1 MSGDGGDSKQP
12 PLYFDRARSGE
23 HLGEGEGSGSAQLA
37 VRSLASRALASHIH
51 RMQVMRTLLTVVL
64 LVSILPWCGITVAWA
79 TTTPAIASVTAVAE
93 PLALATDTVSEN
105 QPGKTAVVAQKKQRP
120 AGILLSKCGPDATL
134 VSAEHRFVLVF
145 TSFLP
150 QFGSASFLL
159 GQAQAPLTY
168 PPRSL

>member
-1 MSGDGGDSKQP
+1 MVGSKQSA
-12 PLYFDRARSGE
+12 LYSDCARNGDELGERSGC
-23 HLGEGEGSGSAQLA
+23 AQLA
-37 VRSLASRALASHIH
+37 VRSLASRAVARHIH
-51 RMQVMRTLLTVVL
+51 CMQLMRTLLTVAL

-79 TTTPAIASVTAVAE
+79 RSTPDITSVIAGAE
-93 PLALATDTVSEN
+93 PLALATDTVGEN

-120 AGILLSKCGPDATL
+120 AGMLLSKCGPDATL

-145 TSFLP
+145 AGFLP

-159 GQAQAPLTY
+159 GQGQAPLTY